1 MSMNQRETL
10 HEKLRGKYLSNV
22 FEQLNDECTMASN
35 ILPEPLTDGQQ
46 AAMEIIKKIQDSHL
60 NRKASLAD
68 ARRFQLA
75 LLYLIPDEALMRRS
89 SSLVAEYNTLTDD
102 KGDQKLITLINE
114 ATAKPKEVEASPA
127 AAATEKTPM
136 LRDALI
142 QLVTQSNHIL
152 IARTERGRQRTQFSL
167 FNIGLFTA
175 AAVAMLFVGTAV
187 QVFCAGVLGGVLSA
201 QQRLISSEIPE
212 DRWIRGFHSLL
223 PRVTVWVSPI
233 FGGVGALVL
242 FAFLQSGL
250 AQKIF
255 TFDVFPEFAPASVG
269 AHPLVSFLNAV
280 PKDAANAALL
290 VLLSFI
296 SGFSERL
303 IPDLLDRLSGRLVNT
318 EKAKT

>member
-1 MSMNQRETL
+1 MNQRETL
-10 HEKLRGKYLSNV
+10 HEKMRGKYLSNV

-35 ILPEPLTDGQQ
+35 TLPEPMTDAQQ
-46 AAMEIIKKIQDSHL
+46 AAMEIIEKIQETHL
-60 NRKASLAD
+60 DRKASLAD

-75 LLYLIPDEALMRRS
+75 LLYLIPDEALMQRAS
-89 SSLVAEYNTLTDD
+89 GLVAEYNTLTDD
-102 KGDQKLITLINE
+102 KGDQKLITLISGTNAQPE
-114 ATAKPKEVEASPA
+114 KIGTTSAD
-127 AAATEKTPM
+127 ATEKALT
-136 LRDALI
+136 LRSALI
-142 QLVTQSNHIL
+142 QLVTQSNHIS

-167 FNIGLFTA
+167 FNIGLFTV

-212 DRWIRGFHSLL
+212 ERWIRGFHSLL
-223 PRVTVWVSPI
+223 PRVTVWVSPV

-255 TFDVFPEFAPASVG
+255 TFDIFPEFAPASVD

-318 EKAKT
+318 EKAKTQT